1 MHIIEP
7 QECVQWEI
15 RSRQTSDSSSSGVGN
30 NYTILYLRSRLWVNG
45 ISTTVADASSES
57 TDSSEVS
64 EVVTG
69 VEETTFSTDA
79 SNGDG
84 NRGGK
89 VCPRCVVCSVD
100 TTCCEYFVVGFD
112 AKFICKW

>member
-15 RSRQTSDSSSSGVGN
+15 PRRQTSDSSSSGVGN
-30 NYTILYLRSRLWVNG
+30 NYTTLYLRLWVNG
-45 ISTTVADASSES
+45 ISTTVADASSSES
-57 TDSSEVS
+57 AYSITS

-69 VEETTFSTDA
+69 VKETTFSSDG
-79 SNGDG
+79 SCDDG

-100 TTCCEYFVVGFD
+100 TTCSEYLL
-112 AKFICKW
+112 